1 MSMVDPKSSFDS
13 GDEQAR
19 EFLEEIEARIAR
31 IESHLGLPA
40 TGVSPAP
47 TAAAAAE
54 DVHRTE
60 PPQAESAT
68 PGLEIRIGAFG
79 LAWIG
84 SAILLLG
91 IVFLMT
97 YTSNLGLPIVSSIVG
112 YLAVVG
118 LYMFARVW
126 KESIPHIYRINYI
139 SSLLLLY
146 YSTMRLHFF
155 SQDPFIGSVY
165 LAFLLLLL
173 VVGFMLYLALVHDS
187 QSLGVIAVLLGL
199 IAALLI
205 DRTHIGLPLIAVFSG
220 ISLYLAIRRNWWNLL
235 IVVTPL
241 AYMAYVLWLLGNPIA
256 GHPLGA
262 VSDHQNSLIY
272 VFLYAAV
279 FSWPMLFFSK
289 ESETDPYSIAL
300 VLFNSL
306 GFAFASSVFVLV
318 HFQERF
324 AGIFLAIA
332 CFALLSSMVLW
343 WKTHQQFAPSVYAGF
358 GFVALSIAL
367 FGYAGVPTA
376 FLWLALES
384 LLVVSMALW
393 FQSKILVVANSFIF
407 LAILLAYI
415 VSSPSVTG
423 VNFSFAF
430 VALLSARVMNWQRER
445 LTLHTDKLRNLYLV
459 IAFIFMLRALHGAVP
474 NQLVTLT
481 WTAAAAGYFLVS
493 LLLKNIKYRWMA
505 ILTMLVTVVYLLF
518 VDLARLDLL
527 YRVLAFL
534 FLGLIAIGISLFYA
548 RFKQHLS
555 RENS

>member
-54 DVHRTE
+54 GVHRTE
-60 PPQAESAT
+60 PPRAESAT

-173 VVGFMLYLALVHDS
+173 VVGFMLYLALIHDS

-262 VSDHQNSLIY
+262 VSDHQNSLI
-272 VFLYAAV
+272 
-279 FSWPMLFFSK
+279 
-289 ESETDPYSIAL
+289 
-300 VLFNSL
+300 
-306 GFAFASSVFVLV
+306 
-318 HFQERF
+318 
-324 AGIFLAIA
+324 
-332 CFALLSSMVLW
+332 
-343 WKTHQQFAPSVYAGF
+343 
-358 GFVALSIAL
+358 
-367 FGYAGVPTA
+367 
-376 FLWLALES
+376 
-384 LLVVSMALW
+384 
-393 FQSKILVVANSFIF
+393 
-407 LAILLAYI
+407 
-415 VSSPSVTG
+415 
-423 VNFSFAF
+423 
-430 VALLSARVMNWQRER
+430 
-445 LTLHTDKLRNLYLV
+445 
-459 IAFIFMLRALHGAVP
+459 
-474 NQLVTLT
+474 
-481 WTAAAAGYFLVS
+481 
-493 LLLKNIKYRWMA
+493 
-505 ILTMLVTVVYLLF
+505 
-518 VDLARLDLL
+518 
-527 YRVLAFL
+527 
-534 FLGLIAIGISLFYA
+534 
-548 RFKQHLS
+548 
-555 RENS
+555 